1 VSESLEIMK
10 FLLSKKTSFRKRLDT
25 IKSVEN
31 IIENIA
37 MLCELLWVVMQ
48 LDLERLKNRADN
60 TEEINVQAQDCA
72 KRMVRLIFVLLNFN
86 LNYFI

>member
-1 VSESLEIMK
+1 
-10 FLLSKKTSFRKRLDT
+10 
-25 IKSVEN
+25 VEN

-60 TEEINVQAQDCA
+60 TEEINIQAQDCA
-72 KRMVRLIFVLLNFN
+72 KRMVRLIFVRLNFN
-86 LNYFI
+86 LNYFIQASNENRCKTGSGCVAQ